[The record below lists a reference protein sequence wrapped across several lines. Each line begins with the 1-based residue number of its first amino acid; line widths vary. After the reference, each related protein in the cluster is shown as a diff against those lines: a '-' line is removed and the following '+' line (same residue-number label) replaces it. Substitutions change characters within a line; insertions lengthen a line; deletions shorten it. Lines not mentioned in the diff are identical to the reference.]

1 MNLKKYYRTL
11 LTGSSELVALLGST
25 DKIVASYPN
34 EVTTFPL
41 VIYEDTNSSD
51 VAFSDNLPEGTSA
64 QVRIHIFSKLVKN
77 YAKVEDIAEIVHSV
91 FRLDHWAMT
100 SNNDTPDTED
110 NIRHRILDFK
120 REFYSL

>member
-11 LTGSSELVALLGST
+11 LTNSSELVALLGSA

-41 VIYEDTNSSD
+41 VIYEDMNSSD

-64 QVRIHIFSKLVKN
+64 TVRIHIFSKLIKN
-77 YAKVEDIAEIVHSV
+77 YAKVEDITEIVHSV
-91 FRLDHWAMT
+91 FRADYWAMT
-100 SNNDTPDTED
+100 MNQDSADTED

>member
-1 MNLKKYYRTL
+1 MNLKKYYRDL
-11 LTGSSELVALLGST
+11 LTGNSAVVRLLGST

-41 VIYEDTNSSD
+41 VIYEDINSSD

-64 QVRIHIFSKLVKN
+64 TVRIHIFSKLVKN
-77 YAKVEDIAEIVHSV
+77 YAKVEDIAEVVHSI
-91 FRLDHWAMT
+91 FRLDHWTMT
-100 SNNDTPDTED
+100 SNNDTADTED
-110 NIRHRILDFK
+110 NIRHRVMDFK

>member
-1 MNLKKYYRTL
+1 M
-11 LTGSSELVALLGST
+11 TGSSELVTLLGST

-64 QVRIHIFSKLVKN
+64 TVRIHIFSKLVKN
-77 YAKVEDIAEIVHSV
+77 YAKVEDIAEVVHSV

-100 SNNDTPDTED
+100 GNNDTPDTED
-110 NIRHRILDFK
+110 NIRHRVLDFK

>member
-11 LTGSSELVALLGST
+11 LTGSSELVSLLGST
-25 DKIVASYPN
+25 DNIVASYPN

-51 VAFSDNLPEGTSA
+51 VAFSDNLPEGTGA
-64 QVRIHIFSKLVKN
+64 TVRIHIFSKLVKN
-77 YAKVEDIAEIVHSV
+77 YAKVEDIAEVVHSV
-91 FRLDHWAMT
+91 FRLDHWAMI
-100 SNNDTPDTED
+100 NNTDTADTED
-110 NIRHRILDFK
+110 NIRHRVMDFK

>member
-11 LTGSSELVALLGST
+11 LTGSSELVSLLGST

-64 QVRIHIFSKLVKN
+64 TKLIKN
-77 YAKVEDIAEIVHSV
+77 YAKVEDIAEIVHSI

-100 SNNDTPDTED
+100 GDNDTPDTED
-110 NIRHRILDFK
+110 NIRHRVMDFK